1 MRSEK
6 SIRPDMKV
14 AAGQTNPVHI
24 GASHRRVLNL
34 GQLIRSIVLAA
45 VVLAAAMT
53 IALEPAHH
61 SAGDGAPNERT
72 ASDRS
77 RPAESFIVPDA
88 RIALDQSGGALSA
101 DRAVKREGAG
111 T

>member
-1 MRSEK
+1 
-6 SIRPDMKV
+6 MKV
-14 AAGQTNPVHI
+14 AAEWTNPVHI

-45 VVLAAAMT
+45 VVLAAAVT

-61 SAGDGAPNERT
+61 SASEGAPNERT

-77 RPAESFIVPDA
+77 RPAESFVVPDA
-88 RIALDQSGGALSA
+88 RIALDQPSAALSA
-101 DRAVKREGAG
+101 DRAVKHEGAG
-111 T
+111 L

>member
-1 MRSEK
+1 
-6 SIRPDMKV
+6 MKV
-14 AAGQTNPVHI
+14 AAGQSNPVHI

-53 IALEPAHH
+53 IALDPAHH
-61 SAGDGAPNERT
+61 SAGDGATNERT

-77 RPAESFIVPDA
+77 RAAESFILPDA
-88 RIALDQSGGALSA
+88 RIALDQPGAAAS
-101 DRAVKREGAG
+101 RRIVQP
-111 T
+111 

>member
-1 MRSEK
+1 
-6 SIRPDMKV
+6 MKV
-14 AAGQTNPVHI
+14 AAGQTNPVHV

-34 GQLIRSIVLAA
+34 GELIRSIVLAA
-45 VVLAAAMT
+45 VVLAAAVT

-77 RPAESFIVPDA
+77 RPAEPFILPDA
-88 RIALDQSGGALSA
+88 RVALDQPGAAPSA

-111 T
+111 L